1 MSNLSVRGIDP
12 VNFSALK
19 AMAVQERGSVNALL
33 LRLIDQGLGNT
44 PDSKLNKTLN
54 KPTARRYDDL
64 DTLAGAWSA
73 QDAADF
79 AEATAPFEAVDA
91 ALWK

>member
-19 AMAVQERGSVNALL
+19 VMAAQERGSVNALL

-44 PDSKLNKTLN
+44 VDKTLS

-79 AEATAPFEAVDA
+79 AEATAPYEAVDA

>member
-19 AMAVQERGSVNALL
+19 AMAAQERGSVNALL
-33 LRLIDQGLGNT
+33 LRLIDQGLGNV
-44 PDSKLNKTLN
+44 PGNQLNKTLN

-64 DTLAGAWSA
+64 DALAGAWSA
-73 QDAADF
+73 QDAAEF

>member
-19 AMAVQERGSVNALL
+19 AMAAQERGSVNALL

-44 PDSKLNKTLN
+44 VDKTLN

-64 DTLAGAWSA
+64 DALAGVWSA

-79 AEATAPFEAVDA
+79 AEATAPFETVDA